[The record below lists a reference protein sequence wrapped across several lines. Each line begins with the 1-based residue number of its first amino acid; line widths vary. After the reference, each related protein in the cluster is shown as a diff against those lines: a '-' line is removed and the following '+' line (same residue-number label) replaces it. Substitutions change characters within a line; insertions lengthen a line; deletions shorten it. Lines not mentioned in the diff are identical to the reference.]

1 MCHCD
6 SHNSQHSH
14 HSHHAHNSHHH
25 HSHHHHS
32 HGCDCDCLPHHPINQ
47 GVLELLGSDCILFT
61 GSYNKNDR
69 VLVSDITTIT
79 STLSMNISVNPSGY
93 NPRIVV
99 SHQVSDN
106 LLPPNDLLDETF
118 TISSYE
124 NDLKTKLGLIEFT
137 NFYPNTGTITTSKF
151 LSYDVLTKSGL
162 FKCVKYVI
170 IDFTND
176 IRTLYFVGKNK

>member
-6 SHNSQHSH
+6 SHKSHHSHNSH
-14 HSHHAHNSHHH
+14 HSHH
-25 HSHHHHS
+25 HSH
-32 HGCDCDCLPHHPINQ
+32 DCLPQQPINP
-47 GVLELLGSDCILFT
+47 GVLELLGCDYILFT

-69 VLVSDITTIT
+69 VLVSDTTTTT

-99 SHQVSDN
+99 SHQVNDN
-106 LLPPNDLLDETF
+106 LLPPNELLDETF

-124 NDLKTKLGLIEFT
+124 SDLKTKLGLIEFT

-176 IRTLYFVGKNK
+176 VRTLYFVGKK